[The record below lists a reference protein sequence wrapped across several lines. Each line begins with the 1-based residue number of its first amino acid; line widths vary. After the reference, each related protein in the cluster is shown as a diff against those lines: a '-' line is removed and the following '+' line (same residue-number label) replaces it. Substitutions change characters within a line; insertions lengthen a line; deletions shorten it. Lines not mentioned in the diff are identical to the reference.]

1 MSPFPN
7 YLHSTENYSFCS
19 RPTLFPCPIISRWQS
34 SEHLLGAWLCCHII
48 LKLSEIITYS
58 TLQERRRRLLRARRR
73 SAGPRSCAASTRCCC
88 SSFSSPSTPPSRAR
102 ASRDVKQRV
111 ASDAWCA
118 CQRVLCISSSK
129 LSTLSTNLH
138 SHSLI

>member
-7 YLHSTENYSFCS
+7 YLHYTENYSFCS

-73 SAGPRSCAASTRCCC
+73 SAGLRSCAASTRCCC

-102 ASRDVKQRV
+102 ASREAEGCLGCLV
-111 ASDAWCA
+111 CLPA
-118 CQRVLCISSSK
+118 CFVY
-129 LSTLSTNLH
+129 
-138 SHSLI
+138 